1 MTQNSIDQSKDW
13 LISLAK
19 NLNYRVAQENG
30 QRIFGPPLDWNEES
44 VISEKGTEVFIGR
57 IPSDCF
63 ENELIPLFEKPG
75 RIYKMR
81 LMIDFSRKNR
91 GYGFVQYFNKEDAQR
106 AVKML
111 NRFEI
116 RKRWP
121 IVDWAKSEEEFEDDF
136 VSNNTVLYVR
146 FIKLDVTEK
155 ELKEFFSL
163 IHDGQTL
170 LNVNRV
176 KKIRNFA
183 FIHYE
188 SHKDAQMAH
197 DYFQKIDL
205 GQTILND
212 IDQELEIKWAK
223 NKSIHSLSVSSI
235 NCMRSSKTKEHSSQ
249 TPRNYHESY
258 RKSFDEFHNYHGNG
272 DRRHFLNCN
281 GDSTSINN
289 NININTMN
297 YNQSN
302 FMNPYTIFMNPFI
315 FNHRTA
321 QVSQVKDELAEKVQK
336 LFKSFLLEFVDESKT
351 NVTPK
356 YYDETLALIKP
367 ERNTL
372 FVDYRDLI
380 NYNQNLA
387 NDIKTD
393 FYRFYPYLCRALVSF
408 INDEKHQTM
417 EGMDQI
423 TSRLIMNKEFYIG
436 FYGIAERTKLRS
448 LRAIK
453 CSQLVKIVGQVV
465 RTHSVHPELI
475 SGTFECMDCGT
486 EIPNVEQQFKYTL
499 PTICQNPMC
508 NNRGKFRL
516 LLHKSRFADFQKLR
530 IQELQSDLPRG
541 SIPRSIDVII
551 RGGDRVECV
560 QPGDRADFIGCLISV
575 PDIAQMIAGSAG
587 LIKSDSG
594 ATGDGI
600 RGLKALGVREMT
612 HKLAFMACSVI
623 LEGSEL
629 PIQLEERQR
638 SESDDLEQNFMMF
651 KEVDLHRIEEMS
663 RDKNLFSNLAKS
675 VFPSIFG
682 NDDIKKGIILQ
693 MFGGTPKITEENT
706 NLRGDIN
713 ICIVGDP
720 STAKSQFLKIVT
732 NFAPTRAVY
741 TSGKAST
748 AAGLTAAV
756 VRDDDGGFV
765 IEAGALMLAD
775 QGICCIDEF
784 DKMDIRDQVAIHE
797 AMEQQTIS
805 ITKAGVKAT
814 LNARASILAAANP
827 INGTYDR
834 TKSLRKN
841 LSFSLPIMSRFDLFF
856 VLLDECNETVDYA
869 IADRIIDQHLQSS
882 GAKPANSDDTVYSM
896 DEVRMYI
903 KFAKQFKPKMTL
915 ESEKYLVETYK
926 HLRLNGCGETGG
938 GVFKNNKQSWRI
950 TVRQLESLIRLSE
963 AIARLYC
970 SNIVEVK
977 HIKEASRLLSKSIV
991 KIDQPDI
998 SLLEEVSQ
1006 SDPNDDSQNLPQSQ
1020 NESLSCL
1027 KISYEMYQT
1036 ITNMLVIQLQ
1046 REEARI
1052 EAGESEGFRKSQL
1065 IEWYLEQ
1072 IVGDIETETEFFQ
1085 RRMICEKIIDKL
1097 ITIDHILIELK
1108 SPESQE
1114 VEAEQEKVEPDN
1126 ILVVHPDYVIDDM

>member
-1 MTQNSIDQSKDW
+1 MD
-13 LISLAK
+13 
-19 NLNYRVAQENG
+19 V
-30 QRIFGPPLDWNEES
+30 
-44 VISEKGTEVFIGR
+44 SE
-57 IPSDCF
+57 
-63 ENELIPLFEKPG
+63 
-75 RIYKMR
+75 
-81 LMIDFSRKNR
+81 
-91 GYGFVQYFNKEDAQR
+91 
-106 AVKML
+106 
-111 NRFEI
+111 
-116 RKRWP
+116 
-121 IVDWAKSEEEFEDDF
+121 
-136 VSNNTVLYVR
+136 
-146 FIKLDVTEK
+146 
-155 ELKEFFSL
+155 
-163 IHDGQTL
+163 
-170 LNVNRV
+170 
-176 KKIRNFA
+176 
-183 FIHYE
+183 
-188 SHKDAQMAH
+188 
-197 DYFQKIDL
+197 
-205 GQTILND
+205 
-212 IDQELEIKWAK
+212 
-223 NKSIHSLSVSSI
+223 
-235 NCMRSSKTKEHSSQ
+235 
-249 TPRNYHESY
+249 
-258 RKSFDEFHNYHGNG
+258 
-272 DRRHFLNCN
+272 
-281 GDSTSINN
+281 
-289 NININTMN
+289 
-297 YNQSN
+297 
-302 FMNPYTIFMNPFI
+302 
-315 FNHRTA
+315 HRTA

-372 FVDYRDLI
+372 FVDYRDLV

-1114 VEAEQEKVEPDN
+1114 MEAEQEKVEPDN

>member
-1 MTQNSIDQSKDW
+1 MD
-13 LISLAK
+13 
-19 NLNYRVAQENG
+19 V
-30 QRIFGPPLDWNEES
+30 
-44 VISEKGTEVFIGR
+44 SE
-57 IPSDCF
+57 
-63 ENELIPLFEKPG
+63 
-75 RIYKMR
+75 
-81 LMIDFSRKNR
+81 
-91 GYGFVQYFNKEDAQR
+91 
-106 AVKML
+106 
-111 NRFEI
+111 
-116 RKRWP
+116 
-121 IVDWAKSEEEFEDDF
+121 
-136 VSNNTVLYVR
+136 
-146 FIKLDVTEK
+146 
-155 ELKEFFSL
+155 
-163 IHDGQTL
+163 
-170 LNVNRV
+170 
-176 KKIRNFA
+176 
-183 FIHYE
+183 
-188 SHKDAQMAH
+188 
-197 DYFQKIDL
+197 
-205 GQTILND
+205 
-212 IDQELEIKWAK
+212 
-223 NKSIHSLSVSSI
+223 
-235 NCMRSSKTKEHSSQ
+235 
-249 TPRNYHESY
+249 
-258 RKSFDEFHNYHGNG
+258 
-272 DRRHFLNCN
+272 
-281 GDSTSINN
+281 
-289 NININTMN
+289 
-297 YNQSN
+297 
-302 FMNPYTIFMNPFI
+302 
-315 FNHRTA
+315 HRTA

-1114 VEAEQEKVEPDN
+1114 MEAEQEKVEPDN

>member
-1 MTQNSIDQSKDW
+1 MD
-13 LISLAK
+13 
-19 NLNYRVAQENG
+19 V
-30 QRIFGPPLDWNEES
+30 
-44 VISEKGTEVFIGR
+44 SE
-57 IPSDCF
+57 
-63 ENELIPLFEKPG
+63 
-75 RIYKMR
+75 
-81 LMIDFSRKNR
+81 
-91 GYGFVQYFNKEDAQR
+91 
-106 AVKML
+106 
-111 NRFEI
+111 
-116 RKRWP
+116 
-121 IVDWAKSEEEFEDDF
+121 
-136 VSNNTVLYVR
+136 
-146 FIKLDVTEK
+146 
-155 ELKEFFSL
+155 
-163 IHDGQTL
+163 
-170 LNVNRV
+170 
-176 KKIRNFA
+176 
-183 FIHYE
+183 
-188 SHKDAQMAH
+188 
-197 DYFQKIDL
+197 
-205 GQTILND
+205 
-212 IDQELEIKWAK
+212 
-223 NKSIHSLSVSSI
+223 
-235 NCMRSSKTKEHSSQ
+235 
-249 TPRNYHESY
+249 
-258 RKSFDEFHNYHGNG
+258 
-272 DRRHFLNCN
+272 
-281 GDSTSINN
+281 
-289 NININTMN
+289 
-297 YNQSN
+297 
-302 FMNPYTIFMNPFI
+302 
-315 FNHRTA
+315 HRTA

-372 FVDYRDLI
+372 FVDYRDLV

-408 INDEKHQTM
+408 INDEKQQTM

-1114 VEAEQEKVEPDN
+1114 MEAEQEKVEPDN

>member
-1 MTQNSIDQSKDW
+1 MD
-13 LISLAK
+13 
-19 NLNYRVAQENG
+19 V
-30 QRIFGPPLDWNEES
+30 
-44 VISEKGTEVFIGR
+44 SE
-57 IPSDCF
+57 
-63 ENELIPLFEKPG
+63 
-75 RIYKMR
+75 
-81 LMIDFSRKNR
+81 
-91 GYGFVQYFNKEDAQR
+91 
-106 AVKML
+106 
-111 NRFEI
+111 
-116 RKRWP
+116 
-121 IVDWAKSEEEFEDDF
+121 
-136 VSNNTVLYVR
+136 
-146 FIKLDVTEK
+146 
-155 ELKEFFSL
+155 
-163 IHDGQTL
+163 
-170 LNVNRV
+170 
-176 KKIRNFA
+176 
-183 FIHYE
+183 
-188 SHKDAQMAH
+188 
-197 DYFQKIDL
+197 
-205 GQTILND
+205 
-212 IDQELEIKWAK
+212 
-223 NKSIHSLSVSSI
+223 
-235 NCMRSSKTKEHSSQ
+235 
-249 TPRNYHESY
+249 
-258 RKSFDEFHNYHGNG
+258 
-272 DRRHFLNCN
+272 
-281 GDSTSINN
+281 
-289 NININTMN
+289 
-297 YNQSN
+297 
-302 FMNPYTIFMNPFI
+302 
-315 FNHRTA
+315 HRTA